1 MRAVLQFDYGCN
13 YDTREILRLRSGQ
26 ALAPLVKTRIFG
38 MTALG
43 DRRPQLGSTRKVRD
57 VTATTRARMLESS
70 VSGSLCST
78 FHRREPMPN
87 ILTIEELAVEP
98 LAKMLPHPEV
108 RTDVLVI
115 GAGPT
120 GLACAIEAQKVGL
133 KLIVVDKGCLVNSL
147 FHYPPGM
154 TFFTTPELLEIGDIP
169 FTTSLQKP
177 TREEALEYYRKVSE
191 HYRLDIRQ
199 YEWVKTVMGEDN
211 KFQITATDR
220 AARPR
225 DYHTRKVI
233 VSTGYYDLA
242 NQLDILGEDLPKVSH
257 YYGESHPYYD
267 CDVVVI
273 GGKNSAA
280 IAALDLWRHGAR
292 VTLVYRGA
300 QLHHHVKYW
309 IRPDLENR
317 IKNREIEAHFNSAVQ
332 EIGVD
337 HVVVQTPRGPIRLK
351 NDFVLALV
359 GYHPDYDFLR
369 SMGLELSTEQCRP
382 VCDPVTLESN
392 VAGIYVA
399 GVIVAGSRTNEI
411 FIENGR
417 FHGKQIAEDLKRKLL
432 PGS

>member
-1 MRAVLQFDYGCN
+1 
-13 YDTREILRLRSGQ
+13 
-26 ALAPLVKTRIFG
+26 
-38 MTALG
+38 
-43 DRRPQLGSTRKVRD
+43 
-57 VTATTRARMLESS
+57 
-70 VSGSLCST
+70 
-78 FHRREPMPN
+78 MPD
-87 ILTIEELAVEP
+87 ILTMEDLATEP
-98 LAKMLPHPEV
+98 QAKLQPHPET
-108 RTDVLVI
+108 RTDILVI

-120 GLACAIEAQKVGL
+120 GLACAIEAQKLGL
-133 KLIVVDKGCLVNSL
+133 KVIVVDKGCLVNSL
-147 FHYPPGM
+147 YHYPPGM

-169 FTTSLQKP
+169 FTTAQQKP

-191 HYRLDIRQ
+191 HYDLDIHQ

-211 KFQITATDR
+211 KFQVTATDR
-220 AARPR
+220 AGRPC
-225 DYHTRKVI
+225 DYQTRKVI

-242 NQLDILGEDLPKVSH
+242 NQLGIPGEDLPKVSH

-267 CDVVVI
+267 SDVVVI

-309 IRPDLENR
+309 IKPDLENR
-317 IKNREIEAHFNSAVQ
+317 VKNREIEAYFNSTVQ
-332 EIGVD
+332 EIGID

-351 NDFVLALV
+351 NDFVLALI

-369 SMGLELSTEQCRP
+369 SMGLELSDEQCRP
-382 VCDPVTLESN
+382 VCDPVSLESN
-392 VAGIYVA
+392 IAGIYVA